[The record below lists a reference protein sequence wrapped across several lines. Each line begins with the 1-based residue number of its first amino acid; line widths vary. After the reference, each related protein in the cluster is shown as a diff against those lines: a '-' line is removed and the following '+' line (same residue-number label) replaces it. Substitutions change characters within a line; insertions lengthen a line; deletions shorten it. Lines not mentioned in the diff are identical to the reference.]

1 MVLGQKNYKEKDG
14 RPYQYHHAKFAFNNL
29 SCFEVI
35 SIKLSVTDRHPDR
48 QKILFFP
55 CTGAESSRF
64 SPYGQRSFHN
74 LLGGGVNNE
83 WY

>member
-1 MVLGQKNYKEKDG
+1 MVLGQKKYKENDG
-14 RPYQYHHAKFAFNNL
+14 RPCQYQHTKFDFNNFRR
-29 SCFEVI
+29 FEVI
-35 SIKLSVTDRHPDR
+35 PIKLSVTDKQARM
-48 QKILFFP
+48 LFFP

-74 LLGGGVNNE
+74 LLGGGGVNNE